1 MRRGVGRQEAS
12 AWRHPDEDYA
22 MIDAMTRK
30 PLHVSTDGTAGP
42 YIMLPVSQL
51 DEVRQLLDDH
61 GIRYWIEEDVIS
73 LNGAPETAVIDFGR
87 GADVDA
93 IQAVLDTAR

>member
-1 MRRGVGRQEAS
+1 
-12 AWRHPDEDYA
+12 

-42 YIMLPVSQL
+42 YIMLPACQL
-51 DEVRQLLDDH
+51 ADVRRLLDDH
-61 GIRYWIEEDVIS
+61 GVRYWVEEDVIS
-73 LNGAPETAVIDFGR
+73 LNGAPETAVIDLGR